1 MKFNVPSKTLYNF
14 AAAVSKV
21 INAKN
26 ALTVL
31 NNFLFTLE
39 GNILTI
45 TAADMENCLTA
56 RVPVTSSEGEGSIC
70 LDARRLVDLLKEL
83 PDCGV
88 EFDINDETMEVLITY
103 LSGEYNT
110 IGVPAAEY
118 PTFDQGLE
126 GELMT
131 FSCPTEIVTKGIE
144 NTLFAVGN
152 DDLRPMMMGILWDI
166 KPDSII
172 FVATDT
178 RKLVK
183 YTNSN
188 IQPGIEGSFIL
199 PLKSAT
205 VLKNVFA
212 KEESV
217 NITVSPKSILF
228 ESPSFTF
235 NSRLIKGNFPD
246 YNRVIPKSNPYAMT
260 VNRVDLLNAVRRVGV
275 FANGGNGLIKF
286 KLTENLLTMKVQD
299 TGFGTSG
306 REMLACEYSDKDFI
320 IGFGSAY
327 LIEIFSTISSE
338 SVVMRLS
345 DPSRPAVCTP
355 DEDPEGTSMLV
366 LLMPMNISDY

>member
-1 MKFNVPSKTLYNF
+1 MKFNVPSKTLYNYTS
-14 AAAVSKV
+14 AVSKV

-39 GNILTI
+39 DETLTV

-56 RVPVTSSEGEGSIC
+56 RVPVSGSEGEGSFC

-88 EFDINDETMEVLITY
+88 EFDINDDTMEVNISY

-110 IGVPAAEY
+110 IAVSGKEY
-118 PTFDQGLE
+118 PVFDQNME
-126 GELMT
+126 GELKK
-131 FSCPTEIVTKGIE
+131 FDCPTEVVVKGVE

-152 DDLRPMMMGILWDI
+152 DDLRPMMMGIFWDI
-166 KPDSII
+166 KPDQII

-183 YTNSN
+183 YTNAN
-188 IQPGIEGSFIL
+188 VAPGLTGSFIL
-199 PLKSAT
+199 PLKSAA

-212 KEESV
+212 KEESIS
-217 NITVSPKSILF
+217 ITVSQKSILF

-246 YNRVIPKSNPYAMT
+246 YNRVIPQSNPYIMT

-286 KLTENLLTMKVQD
+286 KLGHNKLTMKAQD

-306 REMLACEYSDKDFI
+306 REELDCEYDGKDFV
-320 IGFGSAY
+320 IGFGSTY
-327 LIEIFSTISSE
+327 LIEIFSTISSD

-345 DPSRPAVCTP
+345 DPSRPAVCAP

-366 LLMPMNISDY
+366 LLMPMNITEY